1 MSVAKSSLLFSIG
14 TFVSR
19 LSGLLRESVIASV
32 FGATG
37 LLDAFFVA
45 HRIPNMLREM
55 LAEGALGSSFTQRY
69 SAIKAKD
76 PTRAKS
82 LVWNMLGLTAL
93 VGALVVL
100 LGITLA
106 PWLVKGMTVHGGT
119 LSSDWERNA
128 TALTRVMFPFI
139 AIMSVTSIISGVLAQ
154 AGKFFV
160 SGVSPVALNGGY
172 ILGALFFST
181 LSLKYIPESFYD
193 FTGDPRLFG
202 LAIGTVLGALGQFLW
217 QASAAWKDIRPRT
230 KIQLWNEDIKSVVAM
245 MGPMIIGASAGQINV
260 LVNTNFATSL
270 QEGAV
275 SWITLAFRVLQLPIG
290 IFGVAVG
297 TAVLPALSRK
307 LAASHGQINED
318 VSKEL
323 QNAIELVIWLMTPC
337 MVFLITCSYP
347 IIRLLLEGG
356 KFNEMSVHQTS
367 MALAAYSWG
376 VVPYGLIKVFTAYFY
391 ASSRTKW
398 PMYVGFIS
406 IGFNFLLNWLFVKQ
420 LGHVGLAATAALMFS
435 VNTGFLI
442 LGLRQDP
449 IQWNKSRLITSLTWV
464 LGAALASALVC
475 LITPVDLVWK
485 SSGGIWARKLEA
497 GIGLTVDGLVVF
509 IFFSLAAM
517 AYLRLSPR
525 SLFEMAK
532 VRLKRGKKH
541 EGSR

>member
-1 MSVAKSSLLFSIG
+1 MSVAKGSLLFSIG

-19 LSGLLRESVIASV
+19 LSGLLRESVIAAV

-69 SAIKAKD
+69 TAIKAKD
-76 PTRAKS
+76 PARAKS

-100 LGITLA
+100 LGIALA
-106 PWLVKGMTVHGGT
+106 PWLVKGMTVHGAA
-119 LSSDWERNA
+119 LSSDWQRNA

-139 AIMSVTSIISGVLAQ
+139 AIMSVTSIISGVLAH

-172 ILGALFFST
+172 ILGALGLSA

-202 LAIGTVLGALGQFLW
+202 LAMGTVLGALGQFIW

-297 TAVLPALSRK
+297 TAVLPALTRK
-307 LAASHGQINED
+307 LAASHGQIQEE

-406 IGFNFLLNWLFVKQ
+406 IGFNFLLNWLFVEQ

-449 IQWNKSRLITSLTWV
+449 IKWNKSRLITSLTWV
-464 LGAALASALVC
+464 LGAALTSALVC

-485 SSGGIWARKLEA
+485 SSGGIWARKFEA

>member
-69 SAIKAKD
+69 TAIKAKD

-106 PWLVKGMTVHGGT
+106 PWLVKGMTVHGGA

-181 LSLKYIPESFYD
+181 LSLKYIPESLYE

-202 LAIGTVLGALGQFLW
+202 LAIGTVLGALGQFVW
-217 QASAAWKDIRPRT
+217 QVSAAWKDIRPRT

-464 LGAALASALVC
+464 LGAALTSAIVC

>member
-1 MSVAKSSLLFSIG
+1 MSVAKGSLLFSIG

-19 LSGLLRESVIASV
+19 LSGLLRESVIAAV

-69 SAIKAKD
+69 TAIKAKD
-76 PTRAKS
+76 PARAKS

-100 LGITLA
+100 LGIALA
-106 PWLVKGMTVHGGT
+106 PWLVKGMTVHGAA
-119 LSSDWERNA
+119 LSSDWQRNA

-139 AIMSVTSIISGVLAQ
+139 AIMSVTSIISGVLAH

-172 ILGALFFST
+172 ILGALGLSA

-202 LAIGTVLGALGQFLW
+202 LALGTVLGALGQFIW

-297 TAVLPALSRK
+297 TAVLPALTRK
-307 LAASHGQINED
+307 LAASHGQIQEE

-449 IQWNKSRLITSLTWV
+449 IKWNKSRLITSLTWV
-464 LGAALASALVC
+464 LGAALTSALVC

-485 SSGGIWARKLEA
+485 SSGGIWARKFEA

>member
-1 MSVAKSSLLFSIG
+1 MSVAKGSLLFSIG

-19 LSGLLRESVIASV
+19 LSGLLRESVIAAV

-69 SAIKAKD
+69 TAIKAKD
-76 PTRAKS
+76 PARAKS

-100 LGITLA
+100 LGIALA
-106 PWLVKGMTVHGGT
+106 PWLVKGMTVHGAA
-119 LSSDWERNA
+119 LSSDWQRNA

-139 AIMSVTSIISGVLAQ
+139 AIMSVTSIISGVLAH

-172 ILGALFFST
+172 ILGALGLSA

-193 FTGDPRLFG
+193 FTGDARLFG
-202 LAIGTVLGALGQFLW
+202 LALGTVLGALGQFIW

-297 TAVLPALSRK
+297 TAVLPALTRK
-307 LAASHGQINED
+307 LAASHGQIQEE

-449 IQWNKSRLITSLTWV
+449 IKWNKSRLITSLTWV
-464 LGAALASALVC
+464 LGAALTSALVC

-485 SSGGIWARKLEA
+485 SSGGIWARKFEA

>member
-1 MSVAKSSLLFSIG
+1 MSVAKGSLLFSLG

-19 LSGLLRESVIASV
+19 ISGLLRESVIAAV
-32 FGATG
+32 FGASS

-69 SAIKAKD
+69 STIKSSD
-76 PTRAKS
+76 PARAKA
-82 LVWNMLGLTAL
+82 LVWNMLGLASVVSACIVILGVVFAPSL
-93 VGALVVL
+93 VS
-100 LGITLA
+100 
-106 PWLVKGMTVHGGT
+106 GMTLGGSH
-119 LSSDWERNA
+119 LSPDWQRNA
-128 TALTRVMFPFI
+128 VALTRVMFPFI

-160 SGVSPVALNGGY
+160 SGVSPVALNAGY
-172 ILGALFFST
+172 ILGALVFSA
-181 LSLKYIPESFYD
+181 LSLKFIPASFYE
-193 FTGDPRLFG
+193 FTGDPTLFG
-202 LAIGTVLGALGQFLW
+202 LAVGTVLGALGQFIW
-217 QASAAWKDIRPRT
+217 QISAAWKEIRPRT
-230 KIQLWNEDIKSVVAM
+230 KITFWNEDVKSVVTM

-307 LAASHGQINED
+307 LAANKGRVDQE

-337 MVFLITCSYP
+337 MVFLIACSYP

-356 KFNEMSVHQTS
+356 KFNELSVHQTS
-367 MALAAYSWG
+367 LALAAYSWG
-376 VVPYGLIKVFTAYFY
+376 VVPYGLIKVFTAYYY

-406 IGFNFLLNWLFVKQ
+406 IGINFMLNWLFVKQ

-435 VNTGFLI
+435 VNAGFL
-442 LGLRQDP
+442 LFGLRRDS
-449 IQWNKSRLITSLTWV
+449 IEWDKSKLIKSLTWV
-464 LGAALASALVC
+464 FLAALLSGVFC
-475 LITPVDLVWK
+475 LLTPVDLIWK
-485 SSGGIWARKLEA
+485 SMGGVWGRKLEA
-497 GIGLTVDGLVVF
+497 GIGLTLDGLVVF

-517 AYLRLSPR
+517 GYLRLSPR
-525 SLFEMAK
+525 SFWDKAK
-532 VRLKRGKKH
+532 VRFKRGRKH

>member
-1 MSVAKSSLLFSIG
+1 M
-14 TFVSR
+14 
-19 LSGLLRESVIASV
+19 
-32 FGATG
+32 
-37 LLDAFFVA
+37 
-45 HRIPNMLREM
+45 
-55 LAEGALGSSFTQRY
+55 
-69 SAIKAKD
+69 
-76 PTRAKS
+76 
-82 LVWNMLGLTAL
+82 
-93 VGALVVL
+93 
-100 LGITLA
+100 
-106 PWLVKGMTVHGGT
+106 
-119 LSSDWERNA
+119 
-128 TALTRVMFPFI
+128 
-139 AIMSVTSIISGVLAQ
+139 
-154 AGKFFV
+154 
-160 SGVSPVALNGGY
+160 
-172 ILGALFFST
+172 
-181 LSLKYIPESFYD
+181 
-193 FTGDPRLFG
+193 
-202 LAIGTVLGALGQFLW
+202 
-217 QASAAWKDIRPRT
+217 
-230 KIQLWNEDIKSVVAM
+230 
-245 MGPMIIGASAGQINV
+245 
-260 LVNTNFATSL
+260 
-270 QEGAV
+270 

-297 TAVLPALSRK
+297 TAVLPSLSRK
-307 LAASHGQINED
+307 LAANQGRINED

-356 KFNEMSVHQTS
+356 KFHESSVHQTS

-406 IGFNFLLNWLFVKQ
+406 IGFNFILNWLFVKQ

-442 LGLRQDP
+442 LGLRRDSLH
-449 IQWNKSRLITSLTWV
+449 WDKSRLITSLTWV
-464 LGAALASALVC
+464 LAAALTSAMVC
-475 LITPVDLVWK
+475 LITPIDLIWK

-525 SLFEMAK
+525 SLFEKAK